1 MTHAHMTREPLNTT
15 DQMMIVWTDLAAE
28 LRKRR
33 IAVVV
38 LTADEAMIGHVL
50 RMT

>member
-1 MTHAHMTREPLNTT
+1 MTGVSSNTT
-15 DQMMIVWTDLAAE
+15 DQMMVVWADLAAE

>member
-1 MTHAHMTREPLNTT
+1 MTGESLNTT
-15 DQMMIVWTDLAAE
+15 NQMRVVWTDLAAE

-38 LTADEAMIGHVL
+38 LAADEAMIGHVL